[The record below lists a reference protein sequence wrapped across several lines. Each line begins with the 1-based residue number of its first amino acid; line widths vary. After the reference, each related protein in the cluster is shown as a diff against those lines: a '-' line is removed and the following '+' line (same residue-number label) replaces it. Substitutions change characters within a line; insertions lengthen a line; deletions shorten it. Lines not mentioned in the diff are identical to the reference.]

1 MTDTLR
7 EMALFV
13 EVARVMSFKRAAKSL
28 GVPNSTLSRRIADLE
43 RAVGVRLF
51 NRTTRSIELTEAG
64 ATYYE

>member
-1 MTDTLR
+1 MDNLR

-13 EVARVMSFKRAAKSL
+13 EVARAMSFKRAAESL

-51 NRTTRSIELTEAG
+51 NRTTRSN
-64 ATYYE
+64 